1 MVHTHVLG
9 AKNGRNGPATE
20 AGEGMETTANV
31 ASAYRPRRG
40 DKQYGRSRI
49 TNGGELL
56 PGVDQRS
63 RWVRRCRDVI
73 AAHLSD
79 LGGEDNTSAAERSII
94 RRAAVLTTELEQ
106 LEVRFATAGEA
117 SADDLDLYSRASANL
132 RRLLEAVGLQRRARS
147 IGATRLGDILESGEL
162 A

>member
-1 MVHTHVLG
+1 
-9 AKNGRNGPATE
+9 
-20 AGEGMETTANV
+20 METTANV

-40 DKQYGRSRI
+40 DKQYGRSRV

-106 LEVRFATAGEA
+106 LEVRFALEVNREGKRLPPE
-117 SADDLDLYSRASANL
+117 NL
-132 RRLLEAVGLQRRARS
+132 LIIAENAMAMAARYQP
-147 IGATRLGDILESGEL
+147 GPNDAPNENHDE
-162 A
+162 

>member
-1 MVHTHVLG
+1 LYPCFGVRKTAEKEV
-9 AKNGRNGPATE
+9 R
-20 AGEGMETTANV
+20 EGMETTANV

-79 LGGEDNTSAAERSII
+79 LGGEDNTSEAERSIV

-117 SADDLDLYSRASANL
+117 SAFLI
-132 RRLLEAVGLQRRARS
+132 GLGPPDVDQHALGRPFE
-147 IGATRLGDILESGEL
+147 IGDIDHQLRPS
-162 A
+162 AWPRQSR